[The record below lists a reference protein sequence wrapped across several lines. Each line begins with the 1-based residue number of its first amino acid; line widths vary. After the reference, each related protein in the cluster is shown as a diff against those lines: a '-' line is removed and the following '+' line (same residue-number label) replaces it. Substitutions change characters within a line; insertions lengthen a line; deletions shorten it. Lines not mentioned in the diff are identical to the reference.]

1 MIVSST
7 KRCYVGVAC
16 TSSTSASLQQ
26 ETLTGWPRPPNG
38 DPSDPYPTMTRIH
51 YQAPNVNKDIHKTC
65 GEEHSSKPASIE
77 HHVGQC
83 WEPGWRLDPLE
94 RTYCPICYL
103 AWEDLSLNLRK
114 ENRQQ
119 RNHNDYIES
128 FANGEY
134 ISHDFLLCAAW
145 QVIHFHV
152 ARGSRQGHA
161 KYIIAKQSKSS
172 STSLHNILLNIFY
185 TIFSQVTNFQI
196 SAH

>member
-26 ETLTGWPRPPNG
+26 ETLTDWPRPPNG
-38 DPSDPYPTMTRIH
+38 DPSDPYTTMTWVY

-94 RTYCPICYL
+94 RTWMGGSKSKPQ
-103 AWEDLSLNLRK
+103 K
-114 ENRQQ
+114 GNRQQ
-119 RNHNDYIES
+119 RNHNDYIVS
-128 FANGEY
+128 SANGEY

-152 ARGSRQGHA
+152 AWGSRQGHA